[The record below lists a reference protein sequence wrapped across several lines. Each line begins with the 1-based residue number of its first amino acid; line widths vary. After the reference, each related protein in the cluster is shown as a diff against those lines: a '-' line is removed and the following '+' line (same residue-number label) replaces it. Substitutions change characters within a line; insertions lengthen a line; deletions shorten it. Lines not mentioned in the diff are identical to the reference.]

1 MFYIVPV
8 RKLLTSS
15 CQEQVIRIFTEINIL
30 YPEKLRRIFMN
41 EIINTVGRW
50 AGEGGYLAIGTSSG
64 DIQLWDVE
72 CMRKLRTLS
81 GDD

>member
-8 RKLLTSS
+8 KKLLTSS
-15 CQEQVIRIFTEINIL
+15 CQEQVIEIFT
-30 YPEKLRRIFMN
+30 EKLRRIFLN
-41 EIINTVGRW
+41 EIINTCRW
-50 AGEGGYLAIGTSSG
+50 AGEGGYLALGTSSG